1 MVEANMRILA
11 LDIETAPNKV
21 FTWGLFN
28 QNISINQ
35 IEKSGYTLC
44 WAAKWLNDPQMKF
57 ASLHKDGKEKM
68 LMEIYRL
75 INEAD
80 VVIHFNGVK
89 FDMPILR
96 QEFMLMGWSPPSP
109 VLQIDLYQVVKKQF
123 RFVSNK
129 LEYVAKHL
137 GLGGKVKHR
146 GMELWLE
153 CMAGDEKAWKE
164 MEKYNRHDVVLLE
177 KLYDKLLPWIPNH
190 PNHGLFIEDEERVC
204 PNCGGSNLHKHGRY
218 YTATMSYQRYCCN
231 DCGSWSKGRHNDLKK
246 EKRQRIVKG
255 V

>member
-1 MVEANMRILA
+1 MRILA

-21 FTWGLFN
+21 YTWGLWR
-28 QNISINQ
+28 QNIAINQ

-44 WAAKWLNDPQMKF
+44 WAAKWLNDPKMKF

-68 LMEIYRL
+68 LMEIYQL

-89 FDMPILR
+89 FDMPILQ

-153 CMAGDEKAWKE
+153 CMAGDDTAWKE
-164 MEKYNRHDVVLLE
+164 MEKYNRRDVVLLE
-177 KLYDKLLPWIPNH
+177 KLYRRLLPWIPNH
-190 PNHGLFIEDEERVC
+190 PNHGLFVDSEVKVC
-204 PNCGGSNLHKHGRY
+204 SNCGSDDLQKRGFY
-218 YTATMSYQRYCCN
+218 YTSTMRYQRYRCN
-231 DCGSWSKGRHNDLKK
+231 SCGSWKKDRHNNLTKAVK
-246 EKRQRIVKG
+246 QRILKG